1 MMNYSMVYSEYVR
14 RIEDRLDGL
23 FPPGGDVED
32 GLLQAMRYSLLSG
45 GKRIRGAMLLAAS
58 SLCGG
63 EPSSALDF
71 ACAVECIHAYSLI
84 HDDLP
89 AMDNDDFRRGKP
101 SCHKA
106 FGEAMAI
113 LAGDGLL
120 SAAFEIMLSR
130 VILPGG
136 ENATRAAFII
146 AKAAGMGGMVSGQAM
161 DMGRAGVSDMEAVD
175 AINAKKTGRL
185 ITGALLGGLQLAGP
199 AAGQISALTAYGQKV
214 GVVFQLVDD
223 ILDIVGGDIG
233 KTTGKDAAS
242 GKLTFPALHGV
253 EAAREKAASL
263 TGEAVAALAPFGDRA
278 AFLVEMAA
286 ALCGRV
292 K

>member
-1 MMNYSMVYSEYVR
+1 MSYESICREYAS
-14 RIEDRLDGL
+14 RIENRLDEL
-23 FPPGGDVED
+23 FAPGDTEP
-32 GLLQAMRYSLLSG
+32 GLLEAMRYSLLSG
-45 GKRIRGAMLLAAS
+45 GKRVRGVMLLAAS
-58 SLCGG
+58 ALLGD
-63 EPSSALDF
+63 EPAAALDF

-120 SAAFEIMLSR
+120 SAAFEIMLAAAMGH
-130 VILPGG
+130 GG
-136 ENATRAAFII
+136 DNAVRASFII

-161 DMGRAGVSDMEAVD
+161 DMDRENISDMDTID

-199 AAGQISALTAYGQKV
+199 EAAQISALALYGQKT
-214 GVVFQLVDD
+214 GAAFQLIDD
-223 ILDIVGGDIG
+223 MLDIIGGDIG
-233 KTTGKDAAS
+233 KTAGKDAAS
-242 GKLTFPALHGV
+242 GKITYPAVYGLEASRILAEKLT
-253 EAAREKAASL
+253 E
-263 TGEAVAALAPFGDRA
+263 EAVSALAPFGEGA
-278 AFLVEMAA
+278 AFLKDMAN
-286 ALCGRV
+286 ALCGRI